1 MALASRPGRLDSL
14 PMIPAIFLVLAA
26 VLYRVA
32 TGLYI
37 HGGATWLSNFAPLAA
52 IALCSAAYLPSRL
65 KFSLPLGSLLV
76 SDLILNSVY
85 GATLLDGHILCR
97 YLALIIVGIG
107 GWMLQQ
113 RRSLKT
119 MLPASIASSIV
130 FYLITN
136 AFSWLSDPGY
146 AKTVAGLWQA
156 LTIGLPQYGATPAW
170 MFFRNSL
177 LSDLCFTLLFVLCFA
192 FRPAPEVASRKTPLP
207 RAA

>member
-1 MALASRPGRLDSL
+1 
-14 PMIPAIFLVLAA
+14 MIPAIFLVLAA

-52 IALCSAAYLPSRL
+52 LALCSAAYLPSRL
-65 KFSLPLGSLLV
+65 KFSLPLGALLV

-85 GATLLDGHILCR
+85 GASLLDAHIVCR
-97 YLALIIVGIG
+97 YLALIIIG
-107 GWMLQQ
+107 LGGLMLQ
-113 RRSLKT
+113 RRHSMKT
-119 MLPASIASSIV
+119 MLPASIAASVI
-130 FYLITN
+130 FYVITN

-146 AKTVAGLWQA
+146 SKTAAGLWQA
-156 LTIGLPQYGATPAW
+156 LTIGLPQYSATPAW

-177 LSDLCFTLLFVLCFA
+177 VSDSLFTLVFVLCFA
-192 FRPAPEVASRKTPLP
+192 FSRDSEVASRKAALA

>member
-1 MALASRPGRLDSL
+1 MALAYRAGRLDSL

-37 HGGATWLSNFAPLAA
+37 HEGATWLSNFAPLAA
-52 IALCSAAYLPSRL
+52 LALCSAAYLPSRL

-76 SDLILNSVY
+76 SDLILNSLY
-85 GATLLDGHILCR
+85 GASLLDAHIACR
-97 YLALIIVGIG
+97 YLALVIVGLG
-107 GWMLQQ
+107 GLMLQ
-113 RRSLKT
+113 RRHSLKA
-119 MLPASIASSIV
+119 MLPASIGASVI
-130 FYLITN
+130 FYVITN

-146 AKTVAGLWQA
+146 TKTAAGLWQA
-156 LTIGLPQYGATPAW
+156 LTIGLPQYAATPAW

-177 LSDLCFTLLFVLCFA
+177 LSDLLFTFIFVLCFA
-192 FRPAPEVASRKTPLP
+192 FSRDSEAASRKAALA

>member
-1 MALASRPGRLDSL
+1 MALAYRAGRIDSL

-37 HGGATWLSNFAPLAA
+37 HEGATWLSNFAPLAA
-52 IALCSAAYLPSRL
+52 LALCSAAYLPSRL

-85 GATLLDGHILCR
+85 GASLLDAHIACR
-97 YLALIIVGIG
+97 YLALIIVGLG
-107 GWMLQQ
+107 GLMLQ
-113 RRSLKT
+113 RRPSMKT
-119 MLPASIASSIV
+119 MLPASIAASVI
-130 FYLITN
+130 FYVITN
-136 AFSWLSDPGY
+136 VFSWLSDPGY
-146 AKTVAGLWQA
+146 AKTAAGLWQA
-156 LTIGLPQYGATPAW
+156 LTTGLPQYSATPAW

-177 LSDLCFTLLFVLCFA
+177 VSDLFFTFVFVLCFA
-192 FRPAPEVASRKTPLP
+192 FRRDPEIASRKAALA